1 MDKFPHPTQGSDC
14 RSLPGSTE
22 HLPFYEAVRWM
33 LRSGEMDG
41 RHAKDDNI
49 SIVNVKIL
57 LTLTIM
63 PPAGCARIRK
73 GNMPPEGGALKD

>member
-1 MDKFPHPTQGSDC
+1 
-14 RSLPGSTE
+14 
-22 HLPFYEAVRWM
+22 M

-63 PPAGCARIRK
+63 PSAGCFLL
-73 GNMPPEGGALKD
+73 E